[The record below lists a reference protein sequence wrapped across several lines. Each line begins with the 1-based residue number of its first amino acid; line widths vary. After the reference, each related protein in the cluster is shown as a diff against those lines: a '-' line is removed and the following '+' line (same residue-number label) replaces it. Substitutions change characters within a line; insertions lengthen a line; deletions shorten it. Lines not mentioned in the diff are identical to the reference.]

1 MSTVD
6 AQPPPSHHHH
16 DPHHPT
22 APQLDTTNTQKPA
35 GSSSPVAPAYSPIT
49 PKVQPVLPATVH
61 APFVPAE
68 NGGNFTFSPGEP
80 TAPRLPQLPQQPP
93 QQPKPSIA
101 PTEYIPQPPNLPF
114 SSKDAT
120 DAIALRAA
128 ISTLQFQKMKA
139 KDDLKTLE
147 SIKQLALDDPKHFKT
162 EFAAGRLNE
171 SRPKLGDLRAIL
183 DEDDD
188 DDDEDEEEEE
198 VKLGAS
204 REDEGME
211 SRPADQD
218 TNMDVTTKKEAN
230 TTKSFPRIPGPQS
243 VVRMPP
249 VNWDKYGIVGE
260 PLENMHAQQRRW
272 PGSTSSI
279 GQDKGR
285 EHTIAAP
292 YSPWLDHL
300 DPQQRAE
307 GDTFRKDSGAA
318 SSTPPGTIS
327 EHPMET
333 RSRG

>member
-1 MSTVD
+1 MSTID
-6 AQPPPSHHHH
+6 AQSPPSHHHH
-16 DPHHPT
+16 HNPHHPT
-22 APQLDTTNTQKPA
+22 APQIDTTTNTQKST

-80 TAPRLPQLPQQPP
+80 SAPPLPQLPSQPQQ
-93 QQPKPSIA
+93 QQPKSAIA

-114 SSKDAT
+114 SSEDAT

-147 SIKQLALDDPKHFKT
+147 NIKQLALDDPDHFKT
-162 EFAAGRLNE
+162 ELAAGRLNE
-171 SRPKLGDLRAIL
+171 SRPRLGDLRAIL
-183 DEDDD
+183 DEE
-188 DDDEDEEEEE
+188 DDDEDENDEEE
-198 VKLGAS
+198 VKLGAAQEGES
-204 REDEGME
+204 IKSHPED
-211 SRPADQD
+211 SKSSPTSKKDAD
-218 TNMDVTTKKEAN
+218 TA
-230 TTKSFPRIPGPQS
+230 KSFPRIPGPQS

-260 PLENMHAQQRRW
+260 PLESMHAQQRRW

-279 GQDKGR
+279 GQEKGR

-292 YSPWLDHL
+292 YSPFLDIL
-300 DPQQRAE
+300 DARQRDSND
-307 GDTFRKDSGAA
+307 DTRKDSGAT
-318 SSTPPGTIS
+318 SSTPPGTLS